1 VRTIWIGELLND
13 APPPPDVA
21 PDAKWTLF
29 IDLKDLHGLLA
40 HLRSVLKREAAAL
53 GDIHIDLDNSKLQ
66 GSHFVDAEHFSA
78 EGARAFAT
86 MVAPA
91 IAEAC
96 GSPL

>member
-1 VRTIWIGELLND
+1 MQFYSG
-13 APPPPDVA
+13 
-21 PDAKWTLF
+21 
-29 IDLKDLHGLLA
+29 
-40 HLRSVLKREAAAL
+40 
-53 GDIHIDLDNSKLQ
+53 
-66 GSHFVDAEHFSA
+66 VDTEHFSA